1 MDKVLIIFSFA
12 CFVLLVV
19 GLIKPSVVKMK
30 DRKRA
35 TLVFFG
41 LGFVSLIAGAS
52 MLPVPDKK
60 NTVEKTESAK
70 KNQFQYNDLKLS
82 EYRMKDKDG
91 RHAIVTNFINSKSM
105 GNNELN
111 NMYACLSEYS
121 MTKSGEL
128 PLGTV
133 LDWCYKEFER
143 APSELT
149 KKVNF
154 DNFQSNISAWDASYR
169 PLEQMIKS
177 RMNDESSYE
186 HVSTAYSF
194 ILNDDPYAI
203 VKTSFRGK
211 NGYGAV
217 VKNTVTARVNIQTGE
232 VEKITDQN

>member
-12 CFVLLVV
+12 FFVLFLV

-30 DRKRA
+30 DRKKA
-35 TLVFFG
+35 SLVYFG

-52 MLPVPDKK
+52 MLPDPDKR
-60 NTVEKTESAK
+60 NALEKSEGVQQR
-70 KNQFQYNDLKLS
+70 QFQYNDLKLS
-82 EYRMKDKDG
+82 EYRIKDKDE
-91 RHAIVTNFINSKSM
+91 RHAVVTNFINSKSM
-105 GNNELN
+105 NNNGLN

-121 MTKSGEL
+121 MTKSGDL

-143 APSELT
+143 APSELS

-154 DNFQSNISAWDASYR
+154 DHFQSNISAWDASYR
-169 PLEQMIKS
+169 PLEKLIKDS
-177 RMNDESSYE
+177 MNDESSYE
-186 HVSTAYSF
+186 HVSTTYSF
-194 ILNDDPYAI
+194 ILNDNPHAV

>member
-1 MDKVLIIFSFA
+1 MDKVLIIFSFV
-12 CFVLLVV
+12 CFVLFLV

-30 DRKRA
+30 DRKKA
-35 TLVFFG
+35 SLVYFG

-52 MLPVPDKK
+52 MLPVPDKINTDEKSESVQK
-60 NTVEKTESAK
+60 NIFK
-70 KNQFQYNDLKLS
+70 YDDLKLS
-82 EYRMKDKDG
+82 EYRTKDRG
-91 RHAIVTNFINSKSM
+91 ERHTIVSNFINSKSISDDK
-105 GNNELN
+105 LN
-111 NMYACLSEYS
+111 DMYACLSEYS
-121 MTKSGEL
+121 MTKSGDL

-143 APSELT
+143 APSELSQ
-149 KKVNF
+149 KINF

-169 PLEQMIKS
+169 PLEKLIKDS
-177 RMNDESSYE
+177 MNDESSYE
-186 HVSTAYSF
+186 HVSTVYSF
-194 ILNDDPYAI
+194 ILNDDPHAV

>member
-12 CFVLLVV
+12 CFVLFLV

-35 TLVFFG
+35 SLVYFG
-41 LGFVSLIAGAS
+41 LGFVSLITGAS
-52 MLPVPDKK
+52 MLTVPD
-60 NTVEKTESAK
+60 NRNNVEKSEGVLKS
-70 KNQFQYNDLKLS
+70 QFQYNDLKLS
-82 EYRMKDKDG
+82 EYRIKDKDE
-91 RHAIVTNFINSKSM
+91 RHAIVTNFIDSKSM
-105 GNNELN
+105 NKNELN
-111 NMYACLSEYS
+111 NMYACFSEYS
-121 MTKSGEL
+121 MTKSGDL
-128 PLGTV
+128 SLGTV

-143 APSELT
+143 APSELS
-149 KKVNF
+149 KKINF

-169 PLEQMIKS
+169 PLEKLIKDS
-177 RMNDESSYE
+177 MNDESSYE

-194 ILNDDPYAI
+194 ILNDDPHAV

-217 VKNTVTARVNIQTGE
+217 VKNTVTARVNIKTGE